1 MNRKRRGCNPRN
13 SLDAL
18 EERRFFFDGPA
29 HTASKLVSP
38 LLQIMPL
45 VAERRGAFR
54 SATMFSNSGGLPK
67 NNRRP
72 MPLETKVIRRP
83 TSLQEVAIESAAYAE
98 FGRHLK
104 DFLHEF
110 AFATKRGLA
119 LEPLL
124 LEEPPRLA
132 GRFDQGKV
140 CDAFLAAT
148 ADYLA
153 RVNAIQTPA
162 WALEQDRVLDE
173 PWFSEELPTV
183 RLLLLRDT
191 PSAFKDKNVFVFDSA
206 LRVA

>member
-1 MNRKRRGCNPRN
+1 MKT
-13 SLDAL
+13 
-18 EERRFFFDGPA
+18 E
-29 HTASKLVSP
+29 
-38 LLQIMPL
+38 
-45 VAERRGAFR
+45 
-54 SATMFSNSGGLPK
+54 
-67 NNRRP
+67 
-72 MPLETKVIRRP
+72 VIRRP
-83 TSLQEVAIESAAYAE
+83 TSLQEVAVESGAYAE
-98 FGRHLK
+98 FGRNLK

-110 AFATKRGLA
+110 AFAKKRGLA

-124 LEEPPRLA
+124 SEEPPRLA
-132 GRFDQGKV
+132 GRFEQGRI

-173 PWFSEELPTV
+173 PWFSEELPIV

-206 LRVA
+206 LKVA

>member
-1 MNRKRRGCNPRN
+1 MKPGII
-13 SLDAL
+13 S
-18 EERRFFFDGPA
+18 
-29 HTASKLVSP
+29 
-38 LLQIMPL
+38 
-45 VAERRGAFR
+45 
-54 SATMFSNSGGLPK
+54 
-67 NNRRP
+67 
-72 MPLETKVIRRP
+72 RP
-83 TSLQEVAIESAAYAE
+83 TSLQEVAVESGAYSE

-110 AFATKRGLA
+110 ALTKKRGSA

-124 LEEPPRLA
+124 SEEPPRLA
-132 GRFDQGKV
+132 RRFDQGRI

-162 WALEQDRVLDE
+162 WALREDLVLDD
-173 PWFSEELPTV
+173 PWFSEELREV

-206 LRVA
+206 LKVA

>member
-1 MNRKRRGCNPRN
+1 MK
-13 SLDAL
+13 
-18 EERRFFFDGPA
+18 
-29 HTASKLVSP
+29 TA
-38 LLQIMPL
+38 I
-45 VAERRGAFR
+45 
-54 SATMFSNSGGLPK
+54 
-67 NNRRP
+67 
-72 MPLETKVIRRP
+72 IRRP
-83 TSLQEVAIESAAYAE
+83 TSLQEVAVKSGAYAE

-110 AFATKRGLA
+110 AFAKKRGLA

-124 LEEPPRLA
+124 LEEPPRLVA
-132 GRFDQGKV
+132 RFDQGKI

-206 LRVA
+206 LKVA